1 MFTWILV
8 LLLAAALIWCSI
20 GEIDYF
26 IKASGIVRPGENVST
41 ISSLMTGRVDLLNI
55 SEGDRVQKGDLLFK
69 VDTED
74 MEQSLAAF
82 EKEKQRIESY
92 KIYEYEKENAE
103 MQKDSKENELEYYE
117 YLLKS
122 TSKNDEKYYEYKLK
136 VAELKKETE
145 LAKMDFEYYDEDKE
159 NIDKKL
165 FDLSLKS
172 KYYELCL
179 FDEQRKN
186 QQLKVKH
193 LKKRAEI
200 EAVKLE
206 SGQSTDNEKQ
216 LADMSLKLAENELS
230 AIKKSMESK
239 KRELADFLNQYEDT
253 ENFSVKCSLPD
264 KISYQKFDDKKLWKK
279 FFENNFELEKELKG
293 MEFDEDYLEEIK
305 EIYGKDSDTYKSYK
319 NSYEID
325 TLNFEVKENEYK
337 AKISAL
343 ISDYEAAWS
352 EYSTCLEYN
361 KILRD
366 KLAILKAAYNSGNIS
381 EVGYLEQYTD
391 IKAEMSKVDNAL
403 VKTDLLGD
411 KLILVQEGVWSE

>member
-1 MFTWILV
+1 MKFKKIISV
-8 LLLAAALIWCSI
+8 LLSCIFVLSLPITAYAADKKL
-20 GEIDYF
+20 
-26 IKASGIVRPGENVST
+26 
-41 ISSLMTGRVDLLNI
+41 SSDMSLEDL
-55 SEGDRVQKGDLLFK
+55 QKFAK
-69 VDTED
+69 KNTY
-74 MEQSLAAF
+74 
-82 EKEKQRIESY
+82 SY

-103 MQKDSKENELEYYE
+103 MQKDSKENELKYYE

-122 TSKNDEKYYEYKLK
+122 TSKSDEKYYEYKLK
-136 VAELKKETE
+136 AAELKKEAE

-159 NIDKKL
+159 DIDKKL
-165 FDLSLKS
+165 LDLSLKS

-179 FDEQRKN
+179 LDDQRKN
-186 QQLKVKH
+186 QQLKVNH

-206 SGQSTDNEKQ
+206 SGHSTDNEKQ

-264 KISYQKFDDKKLWKK
+264 KISCQKFDDKKLWKK
-279 FFENNFELEKELKG
+279 FSENNFELEKERKG
-293 MEFDEDYLEEIK
+293 MEFDEDYLKEIK
-305 EIYGKDSDTYKSYK
+305 EIYGDDSDTYKSCK

-325 TLNFEVKENEYK
+325 KLNFEIKKNEYK
-337 AKISAL
+337 VKIAAL
-343 ISDYEAAWS
+343 ISDHETAWS
-352 EYSTCLEYN
+352 EYEACLEYN

-366 KLAILKAAYNSGNIS
+366 KLSILKVAYDSGNVS
-381 EVGYLEQYTD
+381 ELDYLEQYAD

-403 VKTDLLGD
+403 VKADLLGD
-411 KLILVQEGVWSE
+411 KLILVGDGVWCE